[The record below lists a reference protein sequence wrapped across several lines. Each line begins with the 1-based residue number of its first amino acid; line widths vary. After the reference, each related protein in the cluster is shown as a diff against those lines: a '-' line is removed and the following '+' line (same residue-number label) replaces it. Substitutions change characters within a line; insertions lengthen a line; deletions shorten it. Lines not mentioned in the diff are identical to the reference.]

1 MSWKNEKL
9 SIFEKGNFKPL
20 NREFITET
28 INALSPIINI
38 QKKYNKLDNDTFFN
52 ELKDSIIGAYLDYGL
67 INTEKHGL
75 DAKKINEDKWLEVK
89 QVSFSSQSWSA
100 TFNDTTLEKAEAFKD
115 IKTLLAVGVWDGISD
130 ILFLV
135 YGQNFNIGEYL
146 ENKVKECNLN
156 SRRSTQTI
164 SILKLV
170 KEYNFKIKPINKTRQ
185 EVIQLFRLKFNGEDW
200 WSDNIE

>member
-1 MSWKNEKL
+1 M
-9 SIFEKGNFKPL
+9 
-20 NREFITET
+20 
-28 INALSPIINI
+28 
-38 QKKYNKLDNDTFFN
+38 
-52 ELKDSIIGAYLDYGL
+52 
-67 INTEKHGL
+67 
-75 DAKKINEDKWLEVK
+75 
-89 QVSFSSQSWSA
+89 
-100 TFNDTTLEKAEAFKD
+100 
-115 IKTLLAVGVWDGISD
+115 
-130 ILFLV
+130 V

-200 WSDNIE
+200 